1 VTLTIKHNEPVSRR
15 WVVTMPNGRTFL
27 VFTEAKVKIAIDCNY
42 QVEELLYERKKKPK
56 KPKKL

>member
-1 VTLTIKHNEPVSRR
+1 MTVNIKIKEPPERR

-42 QVEELLYERKKKPK
+42 QVEELLYGRTK

>member
-1 VTLTIKHNEPVSRR
+1 MTIKFKTADAPARR

-42 QVEELLYERKKKPK
+42 QVEELLYGRTKKT
-56 KPKKL
+56 KKL